1 MLNKCH
7 LDNKTAD
14 QLGHD
19 FYRVNNDSNGN
30 PRYVIHWGAF
40 GANDYNEA
48 LALAKSIG
56 FKAYRGKEFGG
67 GFVTSSY
74 NLENEAE
81 AIIDASNCQLLPQ

>member
-7 LDNKTAD
+7 LDQKTAD
-14 QLGHD
+14 KLGEN

-30 PRYVIHWGAF
+30 PRYVIHWLAF

-48 LALAKSIG
+48 LSLAKSIG
-56 FKAYRGKEFGG
+56 YKAYRASEFGG

-81 AIIDASNCQLLPQ
+81 AIIDARGV

>member
-1 MLNKCH
+1 M
-7 LDNKTAD
+7 
-14 QLGHD
+14 
-19 FYRVNNDSNGN
+19 
-30 PRYVIHWGAF
+30 IHWGAF
-40 GANDYNEA
+40 GANDYDEA

>member
-1 MLNKCH
+1 MNKCH

-14 QLGHD
+14 QLGES
-19 FYRVNNDSNGN
+19 FYRVNKDSNGN

-40 GANDYNEA
+40 STNDYNEA
-48 LALAKSIG
+48 LSLAKSLG
-56 FKAYRGKEFGG
+56 FKAYRGREFGG

-81 AIIDASNCQLLPQ
+81 SIISAREG

>member
-1 MLNKCH
+1 MNKCH
-7 LDNKTAD
+7 LDHKTEQ
-14 QLGHD
+14 QLGES

-30 PRYVIHWGAF
+30 PRYVIHWSAF
-40 GANDYNEA
+40 GLNDYDES

-56 FKAYRGKEFGG
+56 FKAYRASEFGG

-81 AIIDASNCQLLPQ
+81 AIIDVREG